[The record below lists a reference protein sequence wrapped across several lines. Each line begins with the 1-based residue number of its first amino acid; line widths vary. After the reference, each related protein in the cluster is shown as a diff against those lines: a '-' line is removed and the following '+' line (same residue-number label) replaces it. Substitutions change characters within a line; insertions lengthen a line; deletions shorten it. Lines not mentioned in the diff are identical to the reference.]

1 MPDNAHSTINCRHA
15 NRSDTEKTGWEFTGV
30 VERKVDSQY
39 LKTGMYVSRLDRPWI
54 ETPFPFQGF
63 YIRAV
68 KDIQRLQRYCRFVYI
83 DTERGAAAARYL
95 RPDDDRAVAREVRAI
110 CSNATIKSRYRKTES
125 FESELQMARE
135 QHSKL
140 RHLVRNVMD
149 DVRAGRK
156 IGAVSVRHAVA
167 GMIESILRNPDAFL
181 WLARLKEADTYTYDH
196 AIGCCTLA
204 VAFGRHLGF
213 SKADLMRLAV
223 GTLLFDIGKMK
234 LPQSLFSH
242 SGPLSQREFEL
253 MKEHVGYSVELMQET
268 KGMDP
273 VAIDI
278 AMHHH
283 ERHDGSGYP
292 GGLSNGQIPVYGQ
305 IAGLVDCYDAITS
318 DRPHQPALSPHA
330 AVNKLYQWRNV
341 DFQDA
346 LVEQFIQCL
355 GVYPTGTIVE
365 LTNGQVGIVLVQ
377 NKIRRL
383 RPKVMLVLDAN
394 KDRYDIAPTVDL
406 MTENEDNDGA
416 KLEIK
421 GALSPGAYGIDP
433 KEFYI

>member
-1 MPDNAHSTINCRHA
+1 M
-15 NRSDTEKTGWEFTGV
+15 EKTGWEFIGV
-30 VERKVDSQY
+30 VERKVDSQH

-68 KDIQRLQRYCRFVYI
+68 KDIERLQRYCRFVYI
-83 DTERGAAAARYL
+83 DTERGATASRYL
-95 RPDDDRAVAREVRAI
+95 KQDDDRAVARQVHAI
-110 CSNATIKSRYRKTES
+110 CSNATVKSRYRKTES

-140 RHLVRNVMD
+140 GHLVRNVMD

-242 SGPLSQREFEL
+242 SGPLSPQEFEL
-253 MKEHVGYSVELMQET
+253 MKEHVGYSVALMQET

-278 AMHHH
+278 ALHHH

-292 GGLSNGQIPVYGQ
+292 GGRLSLDPTLLQLCARQ
-305 IAGLVDCYDAITS
+305 AVDI
-318 DRPHQPALSPHA
+318 
-330 AVNKLYQWRNV
+330 
-341 DFQDA
+341 
-346 LVEQFIQCL
+346 
-355 GVYPTGTIVE
+355 
-365 LTNGQVGIVLVQ
+365 
-377 NKIRRL
+377 
-383 RPKVMLVLDAN
+383 
-394 KDRYDIAPTVDL
+394 
-406 MTENEDNDGA
+406 
-416 KLEIK
+416 
-421 GALSPGAYGIDP
+421 
-433 KEFYI
+433 

>member
-1 MPDNAHSTINCRHA
+1 M
-15 NRSDTEKTGWEFTGV
+15 
-30 VERKVDSQY
+30 ERKVDSQY

-63 YIRAV
+63 YIRAI
-68 KDIQRLQRYCRFVYI
+68 KDIQRLRRYCRFVYI
-83 DTERGAAAARYL
+83 DTERGVPADRYL
-95 RPDDDRAVAREVRAI
+95 KADDDRKVVRQVQAI
-110 CSNATIKSRYRKTES
+110 CAKTTASERYQRTES

-135 QHSKL
+135 QHDKL
-140 RHLVRNVMD
+140 GHLVRNVMD

-156 IGAVSVRHAVA
+156 IGALSVRQTVA

-204 VAFGRHLGF
+204 VALGRHLGF

-234 LPQSLFSH
+234 LPQALLSH
-242 SGPLSQREFEL
+242 PGALSSREFEL
-253 MKEHVGYSVELMQET
+253 VKQHVGYSVALMREA

-273 VAIDI
+273 MAIEVAL
-278 AMHHH
+278 HHH

-292 GGLSNGQIPVYGQ
+292 GGLSNGHIPVFGQ

-318 DRPHQPALSPHA
+318 DRPHQRALSPHA
-330 AVNKLYQWRNV
+330 AVNQLYQWRNV

-355 GVYPTGTIVE
+355 GVYPTGTLVE
-365 LTNGQVGIVLVQ
+365 LTSGQVGIVLVQ
-377 NKIRRL
+377 NRVRRL
-383 RPKVMLVLDAN
+383 RPKVMLVLDEDKN
-394 KDRYDIAPTVDL
+394 RYGIAPTVDL
-406 MTENEDNDGA
+406 MTESEDNDGA
-416 KLEIK
+416 KLEIQS
-421 GALSPGAYGIDP
+421 ALPPGAYGIDP